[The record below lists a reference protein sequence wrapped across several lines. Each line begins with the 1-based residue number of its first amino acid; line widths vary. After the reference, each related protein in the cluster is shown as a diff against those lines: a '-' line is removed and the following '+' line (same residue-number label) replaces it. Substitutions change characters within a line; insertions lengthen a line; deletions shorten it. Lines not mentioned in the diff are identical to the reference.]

1 MNKPIKTQE
10 DYFNSTRP
18 DFAHVIS
25 MLRQT
30 SMYYI
35 INKLSPRLKEQCLA
49 AIKVLEHAEQCCKH
63 GNRYWLE
70 CLSCHDEFDK
80 LYAKERTENK

>member
-18 DFAHVIS
+18 DYTFVICVLAAS
-25 MLRQT
+25 ESNLHDH
-30 SMYYI
+30 S
-35 INKLSPRLKEQCLA
+35 LKHAEQCLA
-49 AIKVLEHAEQCCKH
+49 AIKILEHAEQCCKH